1 LTRINFQR
9 TYFLGEEYESIRD
22 RAVVVLDKYLKYP
35 ELYSFDD
42 LGKSVTFSTERL
54 IPPSTGKRPR
64 VILLFSNPHPH
75 SVYQGMFLSPNTKGR
90 ENLFWSTMINAG
102 WFTIPEDINSPE
114 ELADF
119 CLNAKDEGP
128 FELVF
133 YCYYAF
139 PTNYPEEIATIFGD
153 KYFRQVIEPEANKE
167 LRDMI
172 KETQVQAVVT
182 FNKGV
187 FNLVSSA
194 HLDNYVNR
202 LIEGELIKS
211 QITDID
217 RDLPI
222 FLTYP
227 TGWRYKKRYKEL
239 RKASLELIRKAIF
252 LSVRQV

>member
-1 LTRINFQR
+1 MTRINFQR

-119 CLNAKDEGP
+119 CLNAKYEGP

-139 PTNYPEEIATIFGD
+139 PTNYPGDISKIFGK
-153 KYFRQVIEPEANKE
+153 KYFKQVIVPEAYNE
-167 LRDMI
+167 LRKTI
-172 KETQVQAVVT
+172 QETNVKAVVT
-182 FNKGV
+182 FNKGI
-187 FNLVSSA
+187 FNLVSS
-194 HLDNYVNR
+194 DPVRIYIQR
-202 LIEGELIKS
+202 LANGEQIRGEIKDFER
-211 QITDID
+211 DI
-217 RDLPI
+217 PI

-227 TGWRYKKRYKEL
+227 TGWRFHKQYMQL
-239 RKASLELIRKAIF
+239 RKDSLVEIRTEISRELDKP
-252 LSVRQV
+252 